1 MVLKEIGQIPQDSIL
16 NKFKG
21 NSYVELCMYCDVS
34 NKSITFWQQNV
45 TAFQTLIITPT
56 LLSFRLL

>member
-1 MVLKEIGQIPQDSIL
+1 MVLKEISQIPQDSIL

-21 NSYVELCMYCDVS
+21 TSYVESCMYCDVS

-45 TAFQTLIITPT
+45 TAFQTLIITST